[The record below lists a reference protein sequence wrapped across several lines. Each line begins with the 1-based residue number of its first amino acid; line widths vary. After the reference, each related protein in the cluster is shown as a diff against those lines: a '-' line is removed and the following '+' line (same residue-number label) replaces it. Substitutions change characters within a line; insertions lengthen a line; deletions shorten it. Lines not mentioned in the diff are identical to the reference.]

1 MNFSPHPH
9 RPRLHSQPQIPTK
22 SPVFLSSHYP
32 AKAAGQTGPLQR
44 CIKDTSLSS
53 HEQALLSHF
62 SPLLQ
67 NKVAFKR
74 RNNLRFCS
82 PEQREGPRG
91 PNSEHGA
98 AHSPGVAHTD
108 SEGGVGGR
116 GRTQPRA
123 EADSRYWWL
132 GLALGPVAPRARGA
146 IEFCSMAPRSLSLSL
161 DFPRS

>member
-9 RPRLHSQPQIPTK
+9 RPRPCLHSQPQIPTK

-32 AKAAGQTGPLQR
+32 GKAAGQMGPLQR

-67 NKVAFKR
+67 NKVALKR

-82 PEQREGPRG
+82 LEQREGPRG

-98 AHSPGVAHTD
+98 AHSPGTQRRCGGTRANKAQGRSRQQILVAG
-108 SEGGVGGR
+108 SRPGSR
-116 GRTQPRA
+116 GPENPEELSNSAHWHHRA
-123 EADSRYWWL
+123 
-132 GLALGPVAPRARGA
+132 
-146 IEFCSMAPRSLSLSL
+146 SLFL
-161 DFPRS
+161 